1 MFKRTRTLT
10 ASEVAQCVIDANG
23 RGDSLVSVLAVDGPG
38 AGARVLVSADGTLV
52 GTLGNAARD
61 TAAVSLARQSFA
73 SHEPLRANGLFAELH
88 TPRETL
94 FIFGAG
100 HIAVPLAELGVRLG
114 FAVTVLD
121 DREEFTNETRF
132 PADVAVQ
139 ALDYATPLRGLR
151 FDNDT
156 YVVLVTRAHKYDFD
170 TLRELLSC
178 ERQPRYIGMIGSRRR
193 VRAAFTA
200 LLDGAITHE
209 QLQRVHAP
217 VGLDI
222 GAETPAEI
230 AVSIAA
236 EIIRVRRGGSSE
248 SMASEERVLERF
260 FPEPGL

>member
-1 MFKRTRTLT
+1 MTTKLT
-10 ASEVAQCVIDANG
+10 AIEVAQRIIEANARGECVA
-23 RGDSLVSVLAVDGPG
+23 SVLAVDG
-38 AGARVLVSADGTLV
+38 AEVGARILVAADGTRA
-52 GTLGNAARD
+52 GTLGSLERD
-61 TAAVSLARQSFA
+61 NAAVSLARQSFGA
-73 SHEPLRANGLFAELH
+73 LEPLRTEGLFAELH
-88 TPRETL
+88 APREAL
-94 FIFGAG
+94 LIFGAG

-121 DREEFTNETRF
+121 DREEFTDEARF
-132 PADVAVQ
+132 PAVAAVRK
-139 ALDYATPLRGLR
+139 LDYATPLHDLL
-151 FDNDT
+151 FDQHT

-178 ERQPRYIGMIGSRRR
+178 EHQPRYIGMIGSRRR

-200 LLDGAITHE
+200 LLAGGVSRE
-209 QLQRVHAP
+209 QLQSVRAP

-248 SMASEERVLERF
+248 SMSQEEHVLERF
-260 FPEPGL
+260 FAEPTL